1 MVETEYAKPGY
12 FGRPWDANAETVF
25 FNTHVGKNGTSSL
38 IAPAGWNNGLVASGA
53 VRSYE
58 YGTIEESGADNLA
71 QRVSWSTV
79 LQAPQLPDNTAITLF
94 NFTKG
99 TDNWNPFDESQEG
112 IENATAAEAVKA
124 VKVIRNGQVVIVR
137 DGREFNVLGAE
148 LK

>member
-1 MVETEYAKPGY
+1 MVETEYSKPGY

-25 FNTHVGKNGTSSL
+25 FNTHIGKNGTKSL

-58 YGTIEESGADNLA
+58 YGTIKESGKDNSA
-71 QRVSWSTV
+71 NRVEWATV

-99 TDNWNPFDESQEG
+99 TDNWDPFGEGSQEA
-112 IENATAAEAVKA
+112 IDLTDAEAVKA
-124 VKVIRNGQVVIVR
+124 VKIIRDGQVIIVR
-137 DGREFNVLGAE
+137 GEKAYTLFGQEV
-148 LK
+148 K